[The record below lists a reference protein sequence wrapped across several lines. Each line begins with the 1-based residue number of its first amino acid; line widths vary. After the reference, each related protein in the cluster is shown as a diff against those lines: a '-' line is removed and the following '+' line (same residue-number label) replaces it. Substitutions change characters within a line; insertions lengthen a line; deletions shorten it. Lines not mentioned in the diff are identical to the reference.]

1 MIFVYDGSAP
11 LLMIALMIIYFFIY
25 KKEKKEGKIL
35 QNKFEISKN
44 NADEFDRLVDLIHN
58 GKKIIKKDD
67 FKYLNENDFTHFKE
81 RGVKFI

>member
-58 GKKIIKKDD
+58 GKKNIKKDD
-67 FKYLNENDFTHFKE
+67 FKYLNENDFTHFKG